1 MRRYPFVFA
10 SDEGSD
16 RLVLCVDRAAPMVSN
31 QPEVPFF
38 ENGQPSKFTND
49 AIEFCKEFERQRQAT
64 VEFGRILKDMD
75 LLEQKTVSFQ
85 PRDNQG
91 NPVGQQQK
99 IADYW
104 AVSEDKL
111 NALPTEKFLEL
122 RSNGALGA
130 IYAHLISLM
139 NWQVVIQRAVRI
151 QATEAVAAPVN

>member
-1 MRRYPFVFA
+1 
-10 SDEGSD
+10 
-16 RLVLCVDRAAPMVSN
+16 
-31 QPEVPFF
+31 
-38 ENGQPSKFTND
+38 
-49 AIEFCKEFERQRQAT
+49 
-64 VEFGRILKDMD
+64 MD

-139 NWQVVIQRAVRI
+139 NWQVVIQRAVRV